1 MAEKKNN
8 APHDLQ
14 QTKGQFQFRG
24 MVTGT
29 DKDNFYK
36 ETNTKAGKPFRSVSF
51 GVEYDKDKKD
61 YISLNGMERDNV
73 FFSKRETVDGKTKVT
88 TEKVAWKDRFNFK
101 KEGFGLIGVGLGLEK
116 TTDSNGKEVNKK
128 VTLVEFDACDHI
140 KNYLEDGQSVFVK
153 GNIDYSTYDNKHYT
167 KFVPQQISLCTKDID
182 FEDEKFE
189 PNHQFTQQIVFMGIN
204 KDKESKDKD
213 RFIISAKI
221 IGYSTI
227 EDVEFVTYHTKLAK
241 NLKGLKPY
249 TAITVFGDID
259 VNASV
264 ETVEDDSWGESNKME
279 RVNSPFVREMVVT
292 GADKD
297 SIDDTLYSESSVES
311 AIAKLNAKNQTNKE
325 FGNDSDDWGSVGSG
339 SDDND
344 DDEWM

>member
-24 MVTGT
+24 IVTGT
-29 DKDNFYK
+29 DKDNFYVNK
-36 ETNTKAGKPFRSVSF
+36 NTQTGKPFRAISF

-73 FFSKRETVDGKTKVT
+73 FFSKRETVDGKTKT
-88 TEKVAWKDRFNFK
+88 TVEKVAWKDRFNFK
-101 KEGFGLIGVGLGLEK
+101 KEGFGLIGINLGLEK
-116 TTDSNGKEVNKK
+116 TTDTNGKEVNKK

-140 KNYLEDGQSVFVK
+140 KNCLEDGQSVFVK

-167 KFVPQQISLCTKDID
+167 KFVPQQISLCSKDID

-189 PNHQFTQQIVFMGIN
+189 PNHQFTQQIVYMGIN
-204 KDKESKDKD
+204 KDKECKDKD

-221 IGYSTI
+221 VGYSSI

-259 VNASV
+259 VSASV

-279 RVNSPFVREMVVT
+279 RVNSPFVREMVIT

-311 AIAKLNAKNQTNKE
+311 AIAKLANKDKANKE
-325 FGNDSDDWGSVGSG
+325 FGNDSDDWGTVGNNS
-339 SDDND
+339 SDDD
-344 DDEWM
+344 DDEWT